1 MAGYI
6 GKSLATGGT
15 AVDAYSK
22 TQADGRYLGLAGG
35 TMTGNITMTGGNT
48 GAGIRQ
54 GILSLSATTTIT
66 TAHPNVILVTTA
78 GTDRTMT
85 LPAASTVGGQVYRFV
100 KVDTGTGKLIIARAG
115 SDTMGINANLTMELW
130 YQDNYVDLM
139 SDGSSRWIVMS
150 TEMFT
155 FPDADIST
163 TGNPHG
169 LSTFDTWT
177 DAIYNTGDQ
186 IVPAGTESIRL
197 HVDLEFTGDG
207 TSNGLGCYGRKK
219 GSSAG
224 QANTVALTWT
234 YAQDTIA
241 NGDMFMTRNDV
252 VVQCDINRTFEVNI
266 YRSGG
271 GSGTANLYIWKRG
284 YRLG

>member
-6 GKSLATGGT
+6 GLSLPVGGT

-22 TQADGRYLGLAGG
+22 TQSDAAYLKLSGGL
-35 TMTGNITMTGGNT
+35 MTGGV
-48 GAGIRQ
+48 RQ
-54 GILSLSATTTIT
+54 GVLAK
-66 TAHPNVILVTTA
+66 TADYTVQTADPNVCLVTTA
-78 GTDRTMT
+78 GTNRTMT
-85 LPAASTVGGQVYRFV
+85 LPAASAVGGQVYRFV
-100 KVDTGTGKLIIARAG
+100 KADTGTGKLIIARAG

-241 NGDMFMTRNDV
+241 SGDLFMTRSDV